1 MKFFLEIISWIFVC
15 LLILI
20 IGQTVFSRL
29 NFPGSYKTFLVQSG
43 SMSPVI
49 KTGDLIFVKPIN
61 QYQKGDIITFTDSDS
76 KKVTHRIYEIKDNQL
91 IVTKGDANSV
101 TDNNTINSQQIIGK
115 VFLNLPYLG
124 YIITFSKTLP
134 GIITLII
141 IPSTIIIYD
150 EFRKIFGHLSKK

>member
-1 MKFFLEIISWIFVC
+1 MKLLLKIISCIFVC

-20 IGQTVFSRL
+20 IGQTIASRL
-29 NFPGSYKTFLVQSG
+29 NLPGSYKTFLVQSG

-49 KTGDLIFVKPIN
+49 KTGDLIFVKPISH
-61 QYQKGDIITFTDSDS
+61 YQKGDIITFVDSDT
-76 KKVTHRIYEIKDNQL
+76 KKVTHRIYEIKNDQS
-91 IVTKGDANSV
+91 IITKGDANSV
-101 TDNNTINSQQIIGK
+101 TDNNTINSHQIIGK

-124 YIITFSKTLP
+124 YLITFSKTLP

-150 EFRKIFGHLSKK
+150 EFRKIFKHLSQK